1 MSSLH
6 HVAPARQRSAKAP
19 ARMRGALAHQFQRD
33 PVTARALLSQ
43 MRAQLGGAWQLVC
56 LWRLRSRDR
65 AVLRSMSARDVRD
78 FCPRQAA
85 AEEEMNKPFW
95 RG

>member
-6 HVAPARQRSAKAP
+6 HVAPAKQRSSKAP
-19 ARMRGALAHQFQRD
+19 AGARAAPARQFHND
-33 PVTARALLSQ
+33 PVTARPLLPQ

-56 LWRLRSRDR
+56 LWRHRSKDR

-78 FCPRQAA
+78 FCPRQAE

>member
-6 HVAPARQRSAKAP
+6 HVAPTQQRSAKAP
-19 ARMRGALAHQFQRD
+19 ARMRAVPAHQFQSD
-33 PVTARALLSQ
+33 PVTARGPLSQ

-56 LWRLRSRDR
+56 LWRHRSKDR

-78 FCPRQAA
+78 FCPRQAE